1 MNETEIAD
9 HDSILYQETFRY
21 VENTRRLP
29 RIRSFFWL
37 LRCADAL
44 NKYAGMEVGSKG
56 DSRTGLAVLQ
66 ILLKYPDGISQQNI
80 AKQTLRTKQL
90 IVMTIDKLEKKGYV
104 LRSSNNVDRRV
115 NYIRITRKGIDHLN
129 KVFPHT
135 VKMCDEALSSLSDV
149 EIEQLLPLAIKIT
162 KSLWKRTEG
171 RVNQK

>member
-1 MNETEIAD
+1 MDKKLIAD
-9 HDSILYQETFRY
+9 HDNILYQETLQY
-21 VENTRRLP
+21 AENTRRLP
-29 RIRSFFWL
+29 RVRSFFWL

-44 NKYAGMEVGSKG
+44 NKYASIEVSSKG

-90 IVMTIDKLEKKGYV
+90 IVMTIDKLEQKGYV
-104 LRSSNNVDRRV
+104 LRSSNNADRRI

-135 VKMCDEALSSLSDV
+135 VEMCDEAFSSLSDV
-149 EIEQLLPLAIKIT
+149 EIEQLLPLAIKVT
-162 KSLWKRTEG
+162 KGLWKRTEG
-171 RVNQK
+171 RINQK